1 MGRVAEFL
9 STVGGRDLVDI
20 LVVALVVYG
29 LLLLM
34 SGTRAVPILLSILV
48 LVGISFLARATGL
61 KTLENVLAIF
71 VAAIPILIIVMFQD
85 QIRRALATFGD
96 TSILGLRTRQ
106 TVDSTLNAIVRAS
119 SELAKRKIGALIV
132 MEGKQGLRDYVEK
145 GTRLDAKVSSELLIN
160 IFHPGAPLHDGAAI
174 LQGDRIA
181 AAGCFLPL
189 SRQMGLDGDLG
200 TRHRAALGLSDQTD
214 GLSLVISEERGE
226 VSVAMDG
233 QLSRNLDSTQLH
245 RMLLEHVARELGDE
259 SSSQEVDDGAV
270 SETEGSP

>member
-1 MGRVAEFL
+1 MGRVGEFF

-29 LLLLM
+29 LLLLIR
-34 SGTRAVPILLSILV
+34 GTRAVQVLLGILF
-48 LVGISFLARATGL
+48 LVGISYLARATGL
-61 KTLENVLAIF
+61 KTLENVLANF
-71 VAAIPILIIVMFQD
+71 VVVMPFAIIVIFQD

-96 TSILGLRTRQ
+96 TSILGLPTRQ

-119 SELAKRKIGALIV
+119 SELAKQRIGALIV

-214 GLSLVISEERGE
+214 GLSLVISEESGE
-226 VSVAMDG
+226 VSVATG
-233 QLSRNLDSTQLH
+233 GELSRDLDSTQLH
-245 RMLLEHVARELGDE
+245 RMLLEHVARELGDD
-259 SSSQEVDDGAV
+259 SSQNVEDEEV
-270 SETEGSP
+270 SEVEVAP